1 MAVRSGVSLVP
12 MVDLGGA
19 AQRTADQLAEGRAGV
34 VVAALADGEAEVRAA
49 GAVTA
54 DTVFELGSVSKV
66 FTSLA
71 LAALVTEGLVELDQ
85 PLAELLPEAAGLQ
98 RRGVPVTLR
107 QLAQHT
113 SGLPRL
119 PHGML
124 LPALLNPGR
133 PDPYAKLAEPV
144 LLGTLRRTKLGAV
157 PGSRFRYS
165 NLGAGLLGLA
175 LARRAG
181 TDYEGLIA
189 GRISA
194 PLGLT
199 DTAVT
204 PADPGQLAQGHDRR
218 ARPVPGWDLA
228 ALAGAGGLRG
238 TAADLVTF
246 LRAQLAP
253 EQGPLAEAIA
263 LSRTPEHRLNPF
275 SWIHLGWMGQRLHP
289 RQGGHLQLWH
299 NGATGGFSSF
309 VGFDPGAGVGVA
321 VLTNTQRSVDGSGGA
336 LLTDLATAVSDQA
349 VR

>member
-1 MAVRSGVSLVP
+1 

-19 AQRTADQLAEGRAGV
+19 AQRTADQLAGGRAGV
-34 VVAALADGEAEVRAA
+34 VVAALADGGAEIRAA
-49 GAVTA
+49 GAVTV

-71 LAALVTEGLVELDQ
+71 LAALVTEGLAELDQ
-85 PLAELLPEAAGLQ
+85 PLAELLPEAAGLH

-107 QLAQHT
+107 QLSQHT

-124 LPALLNPGR
+124 LPALLRPGR
-133 PDPYAKLAEPV
+133 PDPYARFTEPV
-144 LLGTLRRTKLGAV
+144 LLATLRRTRPGAA

-175 LARRAG
+175 LARRVG
-181 TDYEGLIA
+181 TDYEQLVA
-189 GRISA
+189 DRITG

-204 PADPGQLAQGHDRR
+204 PAGPGRLAQGHDRR
-218 ARPVPGWDLA
+218 GRTVPGWDLA

-238 TAADLVTF
+238 TAADLVSF
-246 LRAQLAP
+246 LRAQLVP
-253 EQGPLAEAIA
+253 QQSPLAEAIR

-275 SWIHLGWMGQRLHP
+275 SWIHLGWMGRRLHP

-299 NGATGGFSSF
+299 NGATGGFASF
-309 VGFDPGAGVGVA
+309 VGFDPEHGTGVA

-336 LLTDLATAVSDQA
+336 LLTELSTAVG
-349 VR
+349 

>member
-1 MAVRSGVSLVP
+1 

-19 AQRTADQLAEGRAGV
+19 VQRTADQLAEGRAGV
-34 VVAALADGEAEVRAA
+34 VVAALADGAAELRAVGVA
-49 GAVTA
+49 TL

-71 LAALVTEGLVELDQ
+71 LAALVTEGQVELDQ
-85 PLAELLPEAAGLQ
+85 PLAELLPEAAGL
-98 RRGVPVTLR
+98 RRNGIPVTLR

-124 LPALLNPGR
+124 LPALFRPGR
-133 PDPYAKLAEPV
+133 PDPYARLTEPV
-144 LLGTLRRTKLGAV
+144 LLGTLRRTRPGAV

-189 GRISA
+189 DRITG
-194 PLGLT
+194 PLGLA

-204 PADPGQLAQGHDRR
+204 PADPSRLAQGHNGGG
-218 ARPVPGWDLA
+218 RPVPGWHLA

-238 TAADLVTF
+238 TAGDLAGF
-246 LRAQLAP
+246 LRAQLEP
-253 EQGPLAEAIA
+253 EQSPLAAAIA

-299 NGATGGFSSF
+299 NGATGGFASF
-309 VGFDPGAGVGVA
+309 VGFDPERGTGVA
-321 VLTNTQRSVDGSGGA
+321 VLSSTQRSVDSAGGA
-336 LLTDLATAVSDQA
+336 LLTELSTAVG
-349 VR
+349 

>member
-1 MAVRSGVSLVP
+1 M
-12 MVDLGGA
+12 
-19 AQRTADQLAEGRAGV
+19 
-34 VVAALADGEAEVRAA
+34 
-49 GAVTA
+49 
-54 DTVFELGSVSKV
+54 
-66 FTSLA
+66 
-71 LAALVTEGLVELDQ
+71 
-85 PLAELLPEAAGLQ
+85 
-98 RRGVPVTLR
+98 
-107 QLAQHT
+107 
-113 SGLPRL
+113 
-119 PHGML
+119 
-124 LPALLNPGR
+124 
-133 PDPYAKLAEPV
+133 
-144 LLGTLRRTKLGAV
+144 
-157 PGSRFRYS
+157 
-165 NLGAGLLGLA
+165 
-175 LARRAG
+175 
-181 TDYEGLIA
+181 
-189 GRISA
+189 SA